1 METALALIIP
11 PELNLA
17 EDEKAELSAL
27 VQARLEETKTLTV
40 VSTDEQFQIAGEQVK
55 GIAQFRSRLESAV
68 RLTCPRFLYQS

>member
-17 EDEKAELSAL
+17 EDEKGELSAL

-68 RLTCPRFLYQS
+68 R